1 MFTGEIPEKAI
12 AETSGHKSMMALR
25 QYKNTSKE
33 QMQVATGG
41 VNIDARWGCS
51 NTHTARWGY
60 TLLLDVFFLTLDM
73 ALLTMLGVV
82 IMTLDV
88 VSLNTRLG
96 VYYQIQLHFY
106 SVLGVV
112 IHVS

>member
-1 MFTGEIPEKAI
+1 
-12 AETSGHKSMMALR
+12 MMALR
-25 QYKNTSKE
+25 QYNTSKE
-33 QMQVATGG
+33 QTQ
-41 VNIDARWGCS
+41 D
-51 NTHTARWGY
+51 
-60 TLLLDVFFLTLDM
+60 L

-82 IMTLDV
+82 IITLDV